1 MALAVTA
8 VSASLVFSPFA
19 AADPECSSY
28 ELGKQS
34 VDDAARQGPLHVTDL
49 PRYCD
54 TLLAWELK
62 SGRVARVVSRSDF
75 IAGCDDEGRVL
86 IAGQ

>member
-8 VSASLVFSPFA
+8 VGASLVFSPFA
-19 AADPECSSY
+19 AAGPECSSY

-34 VDDAARQGPLHVTDL
+34 IDDAARQGPPHVTDL

-54 TLLAWELK
+54 TLLGWELK
-62 SGRVARVVSRSDF
+62 SGRVARVESRSDF
-75 IAGCDDEGRVL
+75 IAGCEEEGRVL
-86 IAGQ
+86 IAEQ

>member
-62 SGRVARVVSRSDF
+62 SGRVARVESRSDF